1 MLLVISPAKTL
12 DYETPLKSRRHTQP
26 EFLDDAQLLVSRARQ
41 YSALDIAELMQVSM
55 KIAEL
60 NFTRFHDWQRPFT
73 PQNARQAVL
82 AFKGDVYSGLDA
94 GSFDAADFKFAQDH
108 LRILSGLYGLLR
120 PLDLMQPYRMEM
132 GRRIDTERG
141 ANLYQFWRAR
151 ITDGLNR
158 QLRRIKSECLV
169 NLASQEYFKAVD
181 TRALNAAV
189 ITPEFK
195 EYKNGQYRMIGVYAK
210 KARGEL
216 SRFVIRN
223 ALTDADSMKSFEE
236 NGYRFNPEL
245 SSAQKWVFSR
255 EQP

>member
-12 DYETPLKSRRHTQP
+12 DYETPLKTRRHTQP
-26 EFLDDAQLLVSRARQ
+26 DYLDDAQLLVNRARN

-60 NFTRFHDWQRPFT
+60 NFSRFHDWQQPFT
-73 PQNARQAVL
+73 PQNARQAIL
-82 AFKGDVYSGLDA
+82 AFKGDVYTGLDA
-94 GSFDAADFKFAQDH
+94 GSFTAADFDFAQSH

-141 ANLYQFWRAR
+141 ANLYQFWKTR
-151 ITDGLNR
+151 IADGLNR
-158 QLRRIKSECLV
+158 QLRRIRSDCLV

-181 TRALNAAV
+181 TRALNADV

-195 EYKNGQYRMIGVYAK
+195 EHRNGQYRMIGVYAK
-210 KARGEL
+210 KARGQL

-223 ALTDADSMKSFEE
+223 RLTDAEAIKSFDES
-236 NGYRFNPEL
+236 GYAYNPDL
-245 SSAQKWVFSR
+245 SSTQKWVFSR